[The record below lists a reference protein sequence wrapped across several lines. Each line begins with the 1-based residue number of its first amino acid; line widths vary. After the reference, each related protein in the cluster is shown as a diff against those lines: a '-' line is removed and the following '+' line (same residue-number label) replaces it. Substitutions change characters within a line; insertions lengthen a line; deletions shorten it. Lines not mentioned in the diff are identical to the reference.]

1 MIPPSFLAVW
11 FAMAPEAVWVV
22 KLPVANMY
30 SRASEDASVVS
41 QAIYGTRVALLERTA
56 GWMRVRTPDD
66 YTGWMPEGSL
76 HGRARGPYAD
86 SGRVAMVANL
96 FANLYREP
104 DLTRRRPLL
113 TLPFETRLEVSEEPE
128 AEGRRWI
135 RVRLVDDAEAWI
147 QRGDVTFSD
156 RPLSVGETIAL
167 ARRFLGLPYLWGGVS
182 TFGFDCSGFTQMLG
196 RRRGLRLPRDS
207 APQSQWE
214 GSAPVDP
221 RDLQPGDLVYFGES
235 GGRVTHTGMYI
246 GDGEFIHATAHL
258 RPVVQISR
266 LDDPHWAERLVA
278 CRRPK
283 VGASE

>member
-1 MIPPSFLAVW
+1 
-11 FAMAPEAVWVV
+11 MALEAAWVV

-30 SRASEDASVVS
+30 SRASEDAPVVS
-41 QAIYGTRVALLERTA
+41 QAIYGTRVAVLEESA
-56 GWMRVRTPDD
+56 GWKHVRTPDD
-66 YTGWMPEGSL
+66 YTGWMPDASL
-76 HGRARGPYAD
+76 YSRARGPYPD

-113 TLPFETRLEVSEEPE
+113 TLPFETRLEVIEEPE

-135 RVRLVDDAEAWI
+135 RLRLVDDGEAWI

-156 RPLSVGETIAL
+156 RPLSVGETVAL

-196 RRRGLRLPRDS
+196 RRRGLRMPRDS

-214 GSAPVDP
+214 GSAPVEP
-221 RDLQPGDLVYFGES
+221 RDLEPGDLLYFGES

-283 VGASE
+283 AGASE

>member
-1 MIPPSFLAVW
+1 
-11 FAMAPEAVWVV
+11 MALEAAWVV

-30 SRASEDASVVS
+30 SRASEDAPVVS
-41 QAIYGTRVALLERTA
+41 QAIYGTRVSVLETGA

-66 YTGWMPEGSL
+66 YAGWMPEVSL
-76 HGRARGPYAD
+76 YSRARGPYAE

-104 DLTRRRPLL
+104 DLTRRRPLT
-113 TLPFETRLEVSEEPE
+113 TLPFETRLEVIEEPE

-135 RVRLVDDAEAWI
+135 RLRLVDDAEAWI

-167 ARRFLGLPYLWGGVS
+167 ARRFVGLPYLWGGVS

-196 RRRGLRLPRDS
+196 RRRGLRMPRDS

-214 GSAPVDP
+214 GSAPVEP
-221 RDLQPGDLVYFGES
+221 RDLQPGDLLYFGES
-235 GGRVTHTGMYI
+235 GGRVTHTGLYI

-283 VGASE
+283 AGASE